1 MISNGFIIRKKKMK
15 SLSEIDTTSKR
26 ASRAAGYSWGVAE
39 EIGKNIRL
47 LELFGLEGIKTLNQ
61 YYSVKNKEK
70 FSNSNLL
77 IQNNISDKYPYCPII
92 LGINFLDQIR
102 TLEKFEKITFNKIS
116 FPLLLLPFLS
126 RSSEIIGKKIN
137 IKFDKIE
144 FLLNLN
150 VNISSNLLDN
160 NCPEIANNVEINII
174 ENKDNF
180 TEQEWKSLYKL
191 SEETFVEETE
201 SLKQGAAGAGLTDN
215 D

>member
-1 MISNGFIIRKKKMK
+1 MK

-47 LELFGLEGIKTLNQ
+47 LEMFGLKGIKTLNQ

-77 IQNNISDKYPYCPII
+77 IENNISDKYPYCPII

-150 VNISSNLLDN
+150 VNISSNLLDK
-160 NCPEIANNVEINII
+160 NCPEIADNVEINII

>member
-1 MISNGFIIRKKKMK
+1 MK

-47 LELFGLEGIKTLNQ
+47 LELFGLEGIKTLSQ

-77 IQNNISDKYPYCPII
+77 IENNISDKYPYCPII

-102 TLEKFEKITFNKIS
+102 ILEKFEKITFNKIS

-150 VNISSNLLDN
+150 VNISSNLLDK

-201 SLKQGAAGAGLTDN
+201 SLKQGAAGAGITDN

>member
-1 MISNGFIIRKKKMK
+1 MK

-70 FSNSNLL
+70 FCNLNL
-77 IQNNISDKYPYCPII
+77 IIEKNISDKYPFCPII

-102 TLEKFEKITFNKIS
+102 TLEKIEKITFNKIS

-150 VNISSNLLDN
+150 VNISSNLLDK
-160 NCPEIANNVEINII
+160 NCPEIASNVEINII
-174 ENKDNF
+174 ENRDNF

-191 SEETFVEETE
+191 SEKTFVEETE